1 MPITKVKF
9 PRPGINKQDTLYGAE
24 GGWTD
29 CDNMR
34 FRYGI
39 PEKIGGWQNVA
50 PPLHLIGVA
59 RDIHNYNDLAGDS
72 LCAIGTDRKLYIY
85 YDNNYYDVTPL
96 STTIAAT
103 FSFTSGTT
111 YVDVT
116 ATSNGAVM
124 GDFVTF
130 SGVTGV
136 SVGSSTITN
145 TTMSQE
151 FEIQEIKTAN
161 IFTINVAE
169 LGTPTLNDTASA
181 TSAAFQIN
189 VGADTTQLG
198 IGWGA
203 ASWGFST
210 WGTPRPTGVITQNP
224 RIWALDNWGED
235 LIATIV
241 GGKTYYLQ
249 TSTFIIPRN
258 TRATLLA
265 NAPTQSNYMVVSSR
279 DRHLIFLGTET
290 TPGTTT
296 TYDPMAVLF
305 GSQESITDFVPTS
318 VNTAGF
324 QRLSSG
330 NDIVTAVR
338 TRGDLLL
345 LTNTSAHQMQFV
357 GPPYTF
363 SFKQTGTNCGAISPH
378 CAVEAENVIY
388 WMSNGGFFLFDG
400 VVKQIPCSV
409 QDYVY
414 SDIDDEE
421 QGTTYAGVNL
431 QFAEVSWFYASQNS
445 NYINRMVTYNYR
457 EQVWTIGTLART
469 VWAPRDIFAYPLAA
483 DYDVNSTSQ
492 AQPTVIGLTAGRST
506 LYNQEYGNQ
515 ADGAFLPAYIQT
527 AEFAIGD
534 SNDSMFIKRY
544 IPDFKN
550 QVGGV
555 QMEFL
560 VRQYPGSV
568 QTVGSST
575 VVYSTT
581 TKVDMRSRARQV
593 AIKMSTVDSGTSTA
607 TTFRFGTLRIDAQ
620 PDGTR

>member
-9 PRPGINKQDTLYGAE
+9 PRPGINKQDTAYGAE
-24 GGWTD
+24 GGWVD
-29 CDNMR
+29 CDNVR

-59 RDIHNYNDLAGDS
+59 RDIHNYTDLAGDS
-72 LCAIGTDRKLYIY
+72 LSAIGTDRKLYIY
-85 YDNNYYDVTPL
+85 YDNNYYDITPL
-96 STTIAAT
+96 STTIAAV
-103 FSFTSGTT
+103 FSFTSATT
-111 YVDVT
+111 IVEVT

-136 SVGSSTITN
+136 SVGSTAITN
-145 TTMSQE
+145 TTMAQE
-151 FEIQEIKTAN
+151 FEIQEIINAN
-161 IFTINVAE
+161 TFTIDVAD
-169 LGTPTLNDTASA
+169 LGTPGTITTSGSAS
-181 TSAAFQIN
+181 SAAFQIN

-241 GGKTYYLQ
+241 GGKTYYFD
-249 TSTFIIPRN
+249 TSAFIVPRN

-265 NAPTQSNYMVVSSR
+265 NAPTQSNFMIVSSR

-296 TYDPMAVLF
+296 TYDPMSVLF
-305 GSQESITDFVPTS
+305 GSQESITDFTPNAT
-318 VNTAGF
+318 NTAGF

-330 NDIVTAVR
+330 NQLVTAVR
-338 TRGDLLL
+338 TRGDLIL
-345 LTNTSAHQMQFV
+345 LTNLSAHSMQFV

-363 SFKQTGTNCGAISPH
+363 SFKQVGTNCGAISPH
-378 CAVEAENVIY
+378 AAVEAENVVY
-388 WMSNGGFFLFDG
+388 WMSDGGFFLFDG
-400 VVKQIPCSV
+400 VVKQIPCTV

-445 NYINRMVTYNYR
+445 SYINRIVTYNYR
-457 EQVWTIGTLART
+457 EQLWTIGTMART
-469 VWAPRDIFAYPLAA
+469 VWASRDVFAYPLAA
-483 DYDVNSTSQ
+483 NYDSTSTSL
-492 AQPTVIGLTAGRST
+492 AQPTVIGLTPGRAT
-506 LYNQEYGNQ
+506 LFNQEYGDN
-515 ADGAFLPAYIQT
+515 ADGSAMESYITT
-527 AEFAIGD
+527 ADFALGD
-534 SNDSMFIKRY
+534 GNDSMFIRRY
-544 IPDFKN
+544 IPDFRN
-550 QVGGV
+550 QSGGV
-555 QMEFL
+555 GMQFL
-560 VRQYPGSV
+560 VRQYPGQT
-568 QTVGSST
+568 QTVASST
-575 VVYSTT
+575 IVYSTT
-581 TKVDMRSRARQV
+581 TKVDMRARGRQV
-593 AIKMSTVDSGTSTA
+593 AIKMTSSDVGS
-607 TTFRFGTLRIDAQ
+607 TFRFGTIRIDTQ
-620 PDGTR
+620 PDGLR

>member
-9 PRPGINKQDTLYGAE
+9 PRPGINKQDTSYGAE
-24 GGWTD
+24 GGWVD
-29 CDNMR
+29 CDNVR
-34 FRYGI
+34 FRYGV

-50 PPLHLIGVA
+50 PPFNLIGVA

-85 YDNNYYDVTPL
+85 YDNNYYDVTPI
-96 STTIAAT
+96 STTKAVV
-103 FSFTSGTT
+103 FNFTSGTT
-111 YVDVT
+111 IVSVT
-116 ATSNGAVM
+116 STASGAVM

-136 SVGSSTITN
+136 SVGTTTITN

-151 FEIQEIKTAN
+151 FEIQEITNAN
-161 IFTINVAE
+161 TFTIDVAD
-169 LGTPTLNDTASA
+169 LGTPASSDTA
-181 TSAAFQIN
+181 TGTGAFQIN
-189 VGADTTQLG
+189 VGVDTSQFG

-210 WGTPRPTGVITQNP
+210 WGTPRPTGVITQTS
-224 RIWALDNWGED
+224 RVWALDNWGED

-241 GGKTYYLQ
+241 GGKTYYLD
-249 TSTFIIPRN
+249 TATFVVSRT
-258 TRATLLA
+258 TRATLLT
-265 NAPTQSNYMVVSSR
+265 NAPTQSNFMVVSSR
-279 DRHLIFLGTET
+279 DRHLIFLGTQT
-290 TPGTTT
+290 TAGDTN

-305 GSQESITDFVPTS
+305 GDQESITDFTPSAT
-318 VNTAGF
+318 NTAGF

-330 NDIVTAVR
+330 NRIVTAVR
-338 TRGDLLL
+338 TRGDLIL

-378 CAVEAENVIY
+378 AAVEAENVVY
-388 WMSNGGFFLFDG
+388 WMSDGGFFLFDG
-400 VVKQIPCSV
+400 VVKQIPCTV

-421 QGTTYAGVNL
+421 QFTTYAGVNL

-445 NYINRMVTYNYR
+445 NYINRVVTYNYR

-469 VWAPRDIFAYPLAA
+469 VWAPRDVFAYPLAA
-483 DYDVNSTSQ
+483 SYDANSTAL

-506 LYNQEYGNQ
+506 LYNQEYGDN
-515 ADGAFLPAYIQT
+515 ADGSAMESYITT
-527 AEFAIGD
+527 ADFALGD
-534 SNDSMFIKRY
+534 GNDSMFIRRY
-544 IPDFKN
+544 IPDFRN
-550 QVGGV
+550 QSGGV
-555 QMEFL
+555 GMQFL
-560 VRQYPGSV
+560 VRQYPGQT
-568 QTVGSST
+568 QTVASST

-581 TKVDMRSRARQV
+581 TKVDMRARGRQV
-593 AIKMSTVDSGTSTA
+593 AIKMTSSDTDS
-607 TTFRFGTLRIDAQ
+607 TFRFGTIRIDTQ
-620 PDGTR
+620 PDGLR

>member
-9 PRPGINKQDTLYGAE
+9 PRPGINKQDTVYGAE

-29 CDNMR
+29 CNNMR
-34 FRYGI
+34 FRYGV
-39 PEKIGGWQNVA
+39 PEKIGGWINVA

-59 RDIHNYNDLAGDS
+59 RDIHNYTDLAGDS
-72 LCAIGTDRKLYIY
+72 LCAIGTDRKLYLY
-85 YDNNYYDVTPL
+85 YDNNYYDITPL
-96 STTIAAT
+96 STTIAAV

-111 YVDVT
+111 IVDVT
-116 ATSNGAVM
+116 ATSNGAVA

-136 SVGSSTITN
+136 SVGSAGITN

-161 IFTINVAE
+161 TFTIDVTE
-169 LGTPTLNDTASA
+169 LGTPGIITTSGSA

-235 LIATIV
+235 LVATIV
-241 GGKTYYLQ
+241 GGKTYYLD
-249 TSTFIIPRN
+249 TSTFVVSRN
-258 TRATLLA
+258 LRATLLT
-265 NAPTQSNYMVVSSR
+265 NAPTQSNYMIVSSR
-279 DRHLIFLGTET
+279 DRHLIFLGTQT

-296 TYDPMAVLF
+296 TYDPMSVLF
-305 GSQESITDFVPTS
+305 GSQESITDFVPTA

-330 NDIVTAVR
+330 NKLVTAVR
-338 TRGDLLL
+338 TRGDLIL
-345 LTNTSAHQMQFV
+345 LTNLSAHSMQFV

-363 SFKQTGTNCGAISPH
+363 SFKQVGTNCGSISPH
-378 CAVEAENVIY
+378 AAVEAENVVY
-388 WMSNGGFFLFDG
+388 WMSDGGFFLFDG

-445 NYINRMVTYNYR
+445 SYINRVVTYNYR

-469 VWAPRDIFAYPLAA
+469 VWASRDVFAYPLAA
-483 DYDVNSTSQ
+483 NYDVNSTSL
-492 AQPTVIGLTAGRST
+492 AQPTVIGLTPGRAT
-506 LYNQEYGNQ
+506 LFNQEYGDN
-515 ADGAFLPAYIQT
+515 ADGSAMESYITT
-527 AEFAIGD
+527 ADFALGD
-534 SNDSMFIKRY
+534 GNDSMFIRRY
-544 IPDFKN
+544 IPDFRN
-550 QVGGV
+550 QSGGV
-555 QMEFL
+555 GMQFL
-560 VRQYPGSV
+560 VRQYPGQT
-568 QTVGSST
+568 QTVASST
-575 VVYSTT
+575 IVYSTT
-581 TKVDMRSRARQV
+581 TKVDMRARGRQV
-593 AIKMSTVDSGTSTA
+593 AIKMTSSDVGS
-607 TTFRFGTLRIDAQ
+607 TFRFGTIRIDTQ
-620 PDGTR
+620 PDGLR